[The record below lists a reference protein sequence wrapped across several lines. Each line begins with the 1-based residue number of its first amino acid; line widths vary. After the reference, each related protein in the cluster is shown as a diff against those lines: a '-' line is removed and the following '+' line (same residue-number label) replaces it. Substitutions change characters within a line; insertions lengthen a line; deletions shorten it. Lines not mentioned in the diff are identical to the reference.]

1 MSKRDMLARRMAEMK
16 QAEARSEENT
26 IVDEILND
34 FENGENKATEETA
47 VPVIQDTPMK
57 SQEFTPRSDLINV
70 IDKSHVGRP
79 KTLKG
84 TYKPISARLKME
96 NYVFARNEGGKYG
109 GMNAYI
115 NYLIE
120 KDLKRKSKN
129 K

>member
-1 MSKRDMLARRMAEMK
+1 MRRRKKLAALNRRHK
-16 QAEARSEENT
+16 SFSE
-26 IVDEILND
+26 
-34 FENGENKATEETA
+34 TEETNKPDITDTFIEGITKAEQKEEA
-47 VPVIQDTPMK
+47 VPVIQDTPVK

-120 KDLKRKSKN
+120 KDIKRNRK
-129 K
+129 

>member
-1 MSKRDMLARRMAEMK
+1 MGSREKLAALNRRHTSF
-16 QAEARSEENT
+16 SE
-26 IVDEILND
+26 
-34 FENGENKATEETA
+34 TEETNKPDITDTFIEGISKAEQKEEA

-57 SQEFTPRSDLINV
+57 SQDFTPRSDLINV

-120 KDLKRKSKN
+120 KDLKKKSKN

>member
-1 MSKRDMLARRMAEMK
+1 MGSREKLAALNRRHK
-16 QAEARSEENT
+16 SFSE
-26 IVDEILND
+26 
-34 FENGENKATEETA
+34 TEETNKRDITDTFIEGITKAEQKEEA
-47 VPVIQDTPMK
+47 VPVIQDTPVK

-84 TYKPISARLKME
+84 TYKPISARLIME

-120 KDLKRKSKN
+120 KDIKRNRK
-129 K
+129 

>member
-1 MSKRDMLARRMAEMK
+1 MSKRDMLARKMAAMK
-16 QAEARSEENT
+16 NPEARSEENT
-26 IVDEILND
+26 IVDELLSD
-34 FENGENKATEETA
+34 FENGENKAVEEEA
-47 VPVIQDTPMK
+47 APVVQNTPVK

-120 KDLKRKSKN
+120 KDIKRNRK
-129 K
+129 